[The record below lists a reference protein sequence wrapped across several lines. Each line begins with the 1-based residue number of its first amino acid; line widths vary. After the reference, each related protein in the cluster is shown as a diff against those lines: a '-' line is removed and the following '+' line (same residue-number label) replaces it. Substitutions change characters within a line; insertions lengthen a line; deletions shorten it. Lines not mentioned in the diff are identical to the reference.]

1 MNGKRSVAFSMPGG
15 DVDKSYSGNPSADNP
30 SLNRPASG
38 RPIDMTHLSR
48 QTMGDR
54 ALEQEVLA
62 LFIQQA
68 AGVSRQLAGAKVHD
82 RLLLA
87 HGLKGSARGVGAFA
101 IADCAANIERDPED
115 AQVWERLEA
124 LVETVRNFVA
134 AIGR

>member
-1 MNGKRSVAFSMPGG
+1 MRGESGIAFSMPGG
-15 DVDKSYSGNPSADNP
+15 DVSGTARS
-30 SLNRPASG
+30 RPVDLA
-38 RPIDMTHLSR
+38 HLSR

-62 LFIQQA
+62 LFVQQA
-68 AGVSRQLAGAKVHD
+68 LGVRDKILEADVKE

-101 IADCAANIERDPED
+101 IADCAAAIEGQPED
-115 AQVWERLEA
+115 AKTLNRLGVLIE
-124 LVETVRNFVA
+124 EVREFIA